1 MESLVEPLQDDLAA
15 ALALSMEPNQAHQV
29 SPAAAAVTT
38 LQANTD
44 ALAEAGS
51 LAVLSTLLNNLVK
64 NPAEEKFRKVKLANP
79 KISKALSCPGAEDV
93 LLAAGFLKTAEHLEV
108 PTERPADQVK
118 ASAEEVLEALAV
130 LSGDFLLSAEF
141 RAEGEVRCVV
151 ALKGGSVAFAG
162 MDNLVHLCDPPNG
175 VRVLSGH
182 QRRAGVDGVLALCSG
197 DDSVDLVSAGRD
209 GSIILWRNGE
219 AVETLKGH
227 GENIQGTNVHVVSA
241 LGRTSDGR
249 LVSGGWDKTV
259 RVWKK
264 DQLPAIMTGHD
275 IAINAVAG
283 LDTGDVASGSG
294 DQTIGIWRDGQKL
307 RSIPAKQVVRALCPC
322 SGALVAAAGN
332 DGVVRLWDAATG
344 QAVAERQVAESYVL
358 SLSRRESGELAAGT
372 SDGQVFILAHEG
384 ASLCQK
390 GSFQVCGEVYGLSF
404 LSNGDLAVAC
414 GDCSCTIWTRSPA
427 RAAPQAVREDFGA
440 RAAALA
446 ATRAP
451 AMPTPGPGGG
461 CSGSFDFT
469 FPVDFGSQK
478 FSLSWNRGEEPKAVA
493 ERFIRENQLDPRHT
507 GDVVAFVMQAMQ
519 QGQVNGPGA
528 AKDFNFPVEVADGR
542 RLTISWNRGDNPQQV
557 ALDFAKQHGGIGAAE
572 LPDIA
577 NFVQQASGP
586 TTSFQQAPAAAPAV
600 TPAMQQQLVDQITS
614 MGFPDAMARS
624 ALEAAHWDIES
635 AISRLLG

>member
-1 MESLVEPLQDDLAA
+1 MDMEEDLAA
-15 ALALSMEPNQAHQV
+15 ALALSMEPAPTQAKQV
-29 SPAAAAVTT
+29 SPADAAVAT
-38 LQANTD
+38 LQANTA

-64 NPAEEKFRKVKLANP
+64 NPAEEKFRKVKLVNP
-79 KISKALSCPGAEDV
+79 KISKALSCPGAEDL

-108 PTERPADQVK
+108 PAERPAEQVK
-118 ASAEEVLEALAV
+118 ASAEEVLEALAA
-130 LSGDFLLSAEF
+130 LRGDGDLLLSAEF
-141 RAEGEVRCVV
+141 RAEGEVRCVA
-151 ALKGGSVAFAG
+151 ALEGGSVAFAG
-162 MDNLVHLCDPPNG
+162 MDNLVHLWDAANG

-182 QRRAGVDGVLALCSG
+182 QRRAGVDGVLALCRG

-249 LVSGGWDKTV
+249 LISGGWDKTV

-294 DQTIGIWRDGQKL
+294 DQTIGIWRDGRKL
-307 RSIPAKQVVRALCPC
+307 RSIPAKQVVRALCAC
-322 SGALVAAAGN
+322 GGTLLAAAGN

-372 SDGQVFILAHEG
+372 SNGQVFILAHEG
-384 ASLCQK
+384 RSLCQK
-390 GSFQVCGEVYGLSF
+390 ESFQVCGEVYGLSF

-414 GDCSCTIWTRSPA
+414 GDCSCTIWTRSPS
-427 RAAPQAVREDFGA
+427 RAAPQADREDFGA
-440 RAAALA
+440 RAAALT

-493 ERFIRENQLDPRHT
+493 ERFIRENQLDRRHT

-519 QGQVNGPGA
+519 QGGQNGPSA
-528 AKDFNFPVEVADGR
+528 PKDFNFPVEVADGR

-577 NFVQQASGP
+577 HFVQQASGP
-586 TTSFQQAPAAAPAV
+586 ATSFQQAPAAAPAV

-614 MGFPDAMARS
+614 MGFTNAMARS